1 MRDLRRISILFS
13 LALLLTPGLVI
24 PQPARAQVRWQ
35 DLVFTGGL
43 SAEGYRG
50 NLTQVTISAVDS
62 TRRAAAGVGELGLQ
76 GRLIFLNHQERSLD
90 LQFDAGLR
98 QFSAW
103 GFKVR
108 DYAPRE
114 WVGQAD
120 ITYRQ
125 TLTSLGDLWIQGGF
139 EGRSVNDRPPMPLF
153 IQPGYR
159 NVSGG
164 VGLRLLPMR
173 GAYVDAQLMGEV
185 ADYPSTALAPQ
196 LNLLNR
202 KALGLETGVAWTGL
216 TWGAERRIRAY
227 LGFGLSGYGNQG
239 TFDPEDPHR
248 RDRTMT
254 VGATWTLRSNYYVEL
269 GVEGTVNRSNSSRPE
284 YDALSLRAVASAPL
298 PRDLSLTL
306 FADLTDKRY
315 VTKTDFARLV
325 PGEEA
330 DNASV
335 VYLELARPLMVNLD
349 GAVRLGWNRAE
360 TDIGDSYFKRYGLTV
375 LLRYRPRE
383 R

>member
-1 MRDLRRISILFS
+1 
-13 LALLLTPGLVI
+13 
-24 PQPARAQVRWQ
+24 VRWQ
-35 DLVFTGGL
+35 DLVLTGGL

-50 NLTQVTISAVDS
+50 NLTPVTISAVDS
-62 TRRAAAGVGELGLQ
+62 TKRAAAGVGELGLR
-76 GRLIFLNHQERSLD
+76 GGLIFLNHQERSLD

-120 ITYRQ
+120 LTYRE
-125 TLTSLGDLWIQGGF
+125 TLTSLGELWIQGGF
-139 EGRSVNDRPPMPLF
+139 EGRSVHDRPPMPLF

-159 NVSGG
+159 TVNGRVR
-164 VGLRLLPMR
+164 LQLLPVR

-185 ADYPSTALAPQ
+185 ADYFTTALAPQ

-202 KALGLETGVAWTGL
+202 KILGLETGV
-216 TWGAERRIRAY
+216 TWGAERRLRAY
-227 LGFGLSGYGNQG
+227 LGFGLSGYRNQA

-254 VGATWTLRSNYYVEL
+254 VGATWTLRSNYFVQL
-269 GVEGTVNRSNSSRPE
+269 GVEGTLNRSNSSRPE

-298 PRDLSLTL
+298 PRDLSLTV

-335 VYLELARPLMVNLD
+335 IYLELARPIMVNLD

-360 TDIGDSYFKRYGLTV
+360 TDIGDSYFERYGLSV

>member
-1 MRDLRRISILFS
+1 MKDLRRVSVLFS
-13 LALLLTPGLVI
+13 LALLLALGLVI
-24 PQPARAQVRWQ
+24 PQPVRAQVRWQ
-35 DLVFTGGL
+35 DLVLTGGL

-62 TRRAAAGVGELGLQ
+62 TEGASSVVGELGVRGGLLFFNQ
-76 GRLIFLNHQERSLD
+76 PGRSLD
-90 LQFDAGLR
+90 LQVDAGLR

-139 EGRSVNDRPPMPLF
+139 DGRSVNDRPPMPLF

-159 NVSGG
+159 TVSGG

-185 ADYPSTALAPQ
+185 ADYPTTALAPQ

-202 KALGLETGVAWTGL
+202 KALGLETGVTWTGL
-216 TWGAERRIRAY
+216 TWGAERRVRAY
-227 LGFGLSGYGNQG
+227 LGFGLSGYGNQR
-239 TFDPEDPHR
+239 TFDPDDPHR

-298 PRDLSLTL
+298 PHDLSLTL

-335 VYLELARPLMVNLD
+335 VYLELARPIMVNLD

-360 TDIGDSYFKRYGLTV
+360 TDIGDSYFKRYGLSV

>member
-1 MRDLRRISILFS
+1 
-13 LALLLTPGLVI
+13 
-24 PQPARAQVRWQ
+24 VRWQ

-50 NLTQVTISAVDS
+50 NLTPVTISAVDS
-62 TRRAAAGVGELGLQ
+62 TTRAAAGVGELGLQ
-76 GRLIFLNHQERSLD
+76 GRLILLNDQERSLD
-90 LQFDAGLR
+90 LLFDGGLR

-120 ITYRQ
+120 LNYRE
-125 TLTSLGDLWIQGGF
+125 TLSSLGDLWIQGSF
-139 EGRSVNDRPPMPLF
+139 EARSVEDRPPMPLF
-153 IQPGYR
+153 IQSGYQT
-159 NVSGG
+159 VSGG
-164 VGLRLLPMR
+164 VGLRRLPVR
-173 GAYVDAQLMGEV
+173 GAYLDAQLMGEV
-185 ADYPSTALAPQ
+185 ADYPATALAPQ

-202 KALGLETGVAWTGL
+202 KALAMETGVTWTGL
-216 TWGAERRIRAY
+216 TWGAERRLRAY

-254 VGATWTLRSNYYVEL
+254 VGATWTLRSNYYVEV
-269 GVEGTVNRSNSSRPE
+269 GVEGIVNRSNSSRPE
-284 YDALSLRAVASAPL
+284 YDALSFRAVASAPL

-306 FADLTDKRY
+306 FADLTNKRY

-335 VYLELARPLMVNLD
+335 VYLELARPIMINLD

-360 TDIGDSYFKRYGLTV
+360 TDIGDSYFERYGLSV